1 MKSPGLR
8 AREEQL
14 SERIQEAEQRGQG
27 AAFMEA
33 LKGTVTDPALLGGA
47 VVESIPAMLPA
58 LGLGAAVARTTTQR
72 ALAKGAEAAAARAAG
87 ATAGVGTAKG
97 VGAVQQGAEVG
108 AESYKQLFD
117 EFRRQGLDEPE
128 AAKRTL
134 NAARAAGASGAII
147 SYLAQ
152 SLPGASALEE
162 AIITGQRRVLGRV
175 GAGIAGG
182 LKEAP
187 SEAIEEGGG
196 RATQN
201 VALREAIPDQ
211 PISAGVGE
219 AAGRAAAAG
228 LGLGAGVG
236 AIQRGP
242 ARPAPQ
248 VTPPPPPPA
257 GPQGAPPA
265 PPSGQGELFTEAEA
279 PRAPTPEGLAQNKA
293 YYDALNNQLTQ
304 LTREQE
310 TLRTQASQ
318 TSDPAAQEQLRQQS
332 VAVTEQIA
340 NVSGEMARY
349 APTIPSIA
357 QEPRIDTEARA
368 EEAERTADLQAKR
381 QEFDTLQRENERLK
395 TEYERASALEDR
407 VQRVRETM
415 RIRAEA
421 ERLAPSLAALQED
434 IQRDRRALP
443 TQATQRAP
451 TAEGQLD
458 LRFGDEIR
466 LEDLTA
472 SGIPVEGGTN
482 QQRAVRSWFR
492 DNVIGKTPNDLRAMV
507 AKDPSLTD
515 GTGLR
520 ARAIQQILAPEPTP
534 PAFEEKPRAPVS
546 VPPANVPA
554 APVQPELDFG
564 GAGAGV
570 EVSGRAAQPAVPA
583 GAPAQPQAAQPGG
596 LGGRGVPAAP
606 RAGEP
611 AAPSG
616 QLDLDFTAAPA
627 TAPAPTPPT
636 APPAVKPTRR
646 ARAAAPAPAP
656 APVVPTAA
664 PAPAP
669 APVVPTAA
677 PAPDQEAPAKR
688 KAAAEAKRAEAEA
701 RKAEADARK
710 AEEEARQAEEAAKR
724 AEDEAKQRDED
735 ERTRRVEETARK
747 GQLKQAGAKWRE
759 YADPDTQPKWADLSD
774 EQKERWRE
782 AIEAGRPTIA
792 LAEEIAPAG
801 RETPLEKRLAKLPK
815 AKRQKGQISF
825 KPISQATDVP
835 PEQKPTFTAI
845 TALMNPNGGT
855 SSDMGQS
862 ATDFV
867 TKFRTRIAD
876 KGATA
881 LEAISK
887 GFNGAVRNALG
898 QASLEP
904 LYRQAEAS
912 DQLIPAYLRLGSLAK
927 DKATGLWR
935 AVAKPN
941 LRPPADVL
949 SVIETWAKSQ
959 NMSFQKAYDEAGKIM
974 ESARQKEFKDL
985 NASMAKGREFPV
997 SMSDADINKYY
1008 GIYSSDPTFHR
1019 TLRKILDD
1027 ARFDLID
1034 NMVKVGRIPQEM
1046 ADDWKTATAYIPFD
1060 REGVAG
1066 LEQYFRSQRKLG
1078 RGIAQMGKANP
1089 QLVDA
1094 PLIDRPVKNALDNY
1108 FNWMGWGVRQVVQAD
1123 ATIRTLR
1130 ALEKVGQARFL
1141 PGGAAQVNSNNK
1153 PRVVQAYVKGDEVY
1167 FETPSAYHA
1176 AAFNIQIAP
1185 LPALFEVMGK
1195 FSQVLRT
1202 AITAVPTFTA
1212 TQVPQDIQRAIM
1224 YSGVKDAAMLTART
1238 LTNFT
1243 EYSKAAVLGKLPQ
1256 ITHELGEYGVV
1267 GDFDFRMDEAADSF
1281 LRSMGVKPRRGGA
1294 VGEFVYRMSDIARAS
1309 DFALRR
1315 AIYEQTLYE
1324 GGDQLLALHR
1334 AREIINFR
1342 RYGMG
1347 DQLGVV
1353 HMLTQVIPFYGA
1365 YIQGMDVLYRS
1376 LTGKDA
1382 PSGQERGA
1390 ALKQFY
1396 TSAAY
1401 VTSVA
1406 VLYSLAKAGD
1416 EEYEN
1421 MDLRERDKTWVIGD
1435 GFGIPVPGE
1444 LGMIFKALPERVL
1457 EAMRKQ
1463 GTPDE
1468 AVAAE
1473 AVISWFK
1480 AAFDEYSGRGYMPAS
1495 FKPLL
1500 ENITNYSFLS
1510 GRALEGTYQA
1520 GLLPS
1525 ERTTSR
1531 TSELSKNIARF
1542 TADTTGFQVSPIK
1555 IDNFLQGYL
1564 GTTAGLLFATTDAM
1578 LNPDRIDR
1586 PLHQMVGLTAF
1597 TYDPVGTRRASE
1609 FYDLREKVVQT
1620 QNTLNSLMKEDLG
1633 RAADFAEKN
1642 ADKLMLYKAVNSTL
1656 KEIERTRAYRNWLS
1670 SSDAAQSLTQKE
1682 RAQQMEEIKRYEQQ
1696 MFEWTRDVRNY
1707 LKL

>member
-1 MKSPGLR
+1 MTRLYHGSATPG
-8 AREEQL
+8 
-14 SERIQEAEQRGQG
+14 RITGKAWFSTNRNYAANYRPNAELQY
-27 AAFMEA
+27 
-33 LKGTVTDPALLGGA
+33 VDYPTDK
-47 VVESIPAMLPA
+47 V
-58 LGLGAAVARTTTQR
+58 
-72 ALAKGAEAAAARAAG
+72 
-87 ATAGVGTAKG
+87 
-97 VGAVQQGAEVG
+97 
-108 AESYKQLFD
+108 
-117 EFRRQGLDEPE
+117 
-128 AAKRTL
+128 
-134 NAARAAGASGAII
+134 NAALDPDN
-147 SYLAQ
+147 Y
-152 SLPGASALEE
+152 
-162 AIITGQRRVLGRV
+162 GQTVERGF
-175 GAGIAGG
+175 
-182 LKEAP
+182 
-187 SEAIEEGGG
+187 
-196 RATQN
+196 TWN
-201 VALREAIPDQ
+201 V
-211 PISAGVGE
+211 
-219 AAGRAAAAG
+219 
-228 LGLGAGVG
+228 
-236 AIQRGP
+236 
-242 ARPAPQ
+242 
-248 VTPPPPPPA
+248 
-257 GPQGAPPA
+257 
-265 PPSGQGELFTEAEA
+265 
-279 PRAPTPEGLAQNKA
+279 
-293 YYDALNNQLTQ
+293 
-304 LTREQE
+304 
-310 TLRTQASQ
+310 
-318 TSDPAAQEQLRQQS
+318 
-332 VAVTEQIA
+332 
-340 NVSGEMARY
+340 
-349 APTIPSIA
+349 
-357 QEPRIDTEARA
+357 
-368 EEAERTADLQAKR
+368 
-381 QEFDTLQRENERLK
+381 
-395 TEYERASALEDR
+395 
-407 VQRVRETM
+407 
-415 RIRAEA
+415 
-421 ERLAPSLAALQED
+421 
-434 IQRDRRALP
+434 
-443 TQATQRAP
+443 
-451 TAEGQLD
+451 
-458 LRFGDEIR
+458 
-466 LEDLTA
+466 
-472 SGIPVEGGTN
+472 
-482 QQRAVRSWFR
+482 
-492 DNVIGKTPNDLRAMV
+492 
-507 AKDPSLTD
+507 
-515 GTGLR
+515 
-520 ARAIQQILAPEPTP
+520 
-534 PAFEEKPRAPVS
+534 
-546 VPPANVPA
+546 
-554 APVQPELDFG
+554 ELDSTETG
-564 GAGAGV
+564 
-570 EVSGRAAQPAVPA
+570 
-583 GAPAQPQAAQPGG
+583 
-596 LGGRGVPAAP
+596 P
-606 RAGEP
+606 RKI
-611 AAPSG
+611 
-616 QLDLDFTAAPA
+616 L
-627 TAPAPTPPT
+627 TPPT
-636 APPAVKPTRR
+636 APAQE
-646 ARAAAPAPAP
+646 AAPAQGTAP
-656 APVVPTAA
+656 AQEA
-664 PAPAP
+664 
-669 APVVPTAA
+669 
-677 PAPDQEAPAKR
+677 APDQEAAKAAKKAEAAAKR

-710 AEEEARQAEEAAKR
+710 AEEEARQAEEAAKQ
-724 AEDEAKQRDED
+724 AEEEAKQREEE
-735 ERTRRVEETARK
+735 ERTRRVAETARK

-862 ATDFV
+862 ATDFI
-867 TKFRTRIAD
+867 TKFRTRVAD

-887 GFNGAVRNALG
+887 NFNGAVRNALG

-1034 NMVKVGRIPQEM
+1034 NMVKAGRIPQEM

-1094 PLIDRPVKNALDNY
+1094 PLIDRQVKNSLDNY

-1256 ITHELGEYGVV
+1256 ITHELGEYGVA

-1347 DQLGVV
+1347 DQLGIV
-1353 HMLTQVIPFYGA
+1353 HMLTQVIPFYNA

-1396 TSAAY
+1396 TAAAY
-1401 VTSVA
+1401 ATSVA

-1510 GRALEGTYQA
+1510 GRALVGTYQTGVLA
-1520 GLLPS
+1520 S
-1525 ERTTSR
+1525 EQTTSR

-1542 TADTTGFQVSPIK
+1542 TADTTGVQVSPIK

-1564 GTTAGLLFATTDAM
+1564 GTTASLLFATTDAM

-1597 TYDPVGTRRASE
+1597 TYDPVGTRRAGE

-1620 QNTLNSLMKEDLG
+1620 QNTLNQMMKEDLG